1 MKTGVPPCERCGGNV
16 DVCKAC
22 GGRVGGQLHGTAALR
37 GARWAE
43 HVVQQLVASWPLR
56 WPRSPKARYKAGE
69 HVRDIA
75 GADQELYGYLLG
87 VCMEAAA
94 KRYGEL
100 LGILRGTRQVPR
112 SGPKANEANEED
124 TPR

>member
-1 MKTGVPPCERCGGNV
+1 
-16 DVCKAC
+16 
-22 GGRVGGQLHGTAALR
+22 VGSVLYGTASLR

-69 HVRDIA
+69 RIRDIA

-87 VCMEAAA
+87 VCMAAAA
-94 KRYGEL
+94 KRYDEL
-100 LGILRGTRQVPR
+100 LGFLRGTRRELPPGP
-112 SGPKANEANEED
+112 SGEED
-124 TPR
+124 SWPK